1 MGVFDSDLI
10 QIMMLGYKGT
20 HNMSEHFIALFLT
33 LIHFR
38 LQFMKMV
45 FIYVFKNGFWFYFKN
60 HFSKNILFYLKI
72 WLLSYGGQNLLCWTF
87 KNNSKTKGLF

>member
-33 LIHFR
+33 LIHFG
-38 LQFMKMV
+38 LQFMKM
-45 FIYVFKNGFWFYFKN
+45 
-60 HFSKNILFYLKI
+60 LFYL
-72 WLLSYGGQNLLCWTF
+72 GFQE
-87 KNNSKTKGLF
+87 